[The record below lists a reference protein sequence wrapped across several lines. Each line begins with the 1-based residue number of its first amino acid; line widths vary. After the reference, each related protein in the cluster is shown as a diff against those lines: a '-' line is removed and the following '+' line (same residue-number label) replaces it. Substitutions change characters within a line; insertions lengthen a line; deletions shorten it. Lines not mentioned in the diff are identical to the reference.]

1 MRAAIYARYSSENQS
16 EKSIDDQTRVCKN
29 YIKEHRMTID
39 DEHIY
44 VDEAV
49 SGSLVN
55 RPGLQALEEGME
67 NKEFGAVVVDDL
79 SRLSRSNHQ
88 MLTLVLK
95 FDYHQVKLISV
106 SDGIVTGDENSKLGI
121 HIRGF
126 INELYLDDLRK
137 KTMRG
142 LEGQKLRGF
151 STGENVYGYRTEPVG
166 ELRLNKKGQAKYE
179 GMVH

>member
-16 EKSIDDQTRVCKN
+16 EKSIDDQIRVCKN
-29 YIKEHRMTID
+29 YIKEHNMTLD

-44 VDEAV
+44 IDEAV
-49 SGSLVN
+49 SGSIVN
-55 RPGLQALEEGME
+55 RPGLEALEKALE
-67 NKEFGAVVVDDL
+67 NKEFDAVVVDDL

-95 FDYHQVKLISV
+95 FDYHQVKIISV
-106 SDGIVTGDENSKLGI
+106 SDGIITGDDNSKLGI
-121 HIRGF
+121 HIRGL

-142 LEGQKLRGF
+142 LEAQKIRGF
-151 STGENVYGYRTEPVG
+151 SAGENVYGYHTQPVG
-166 ELRLNKKGQAKYE
+166 ELKVDKRGQPKYE